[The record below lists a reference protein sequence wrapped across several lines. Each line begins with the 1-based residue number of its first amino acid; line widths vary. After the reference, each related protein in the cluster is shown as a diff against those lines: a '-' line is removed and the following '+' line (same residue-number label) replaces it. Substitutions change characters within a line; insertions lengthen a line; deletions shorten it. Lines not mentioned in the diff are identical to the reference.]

1 VSKEPNYV
9 PRSIRLADIA
19 VVFAGLFHNVMTALH
34 AFSDDILELVTYN
47 AIRKTE
53 VSKAWEDFTQD
64 LEKMED
70 GNG

>member
-1 VSKEPNYV
+1 MNKEPNYV
-9 PRSIRLADIA
+9 PRSIRLADVL
-19 VVFAGLFHNVMTALH
+19 VVITGFFHNLVTAFHVLT
-34 AFSDDILELVTYN
+34 DELLELATYN

-53 VSKAWEDFTQD
+53 VNRAWEEFTQD

>member
-1 VSKEPNYV
+1 MRKEPNYV
-9 PRSIRLADIA
+9 PRSIRLADVL
-19 VVFAGLFHNVMTALH
+19 VVITGFFHNLVS
-34 AFSDDILELVTYN
+34 AFHVLTDELLELATYN

-53 VSKAWEDFTQD
+53 VNRAWEEFTQD

>member
-1 VSKEPNYV
+1 MRKEPNYV
-9 PRSIRLADIA
+9 PRSIRLADVL
-19 VVFAGLFHNVMTALH
+19 VVVTGFFHNLVS
-34 AFSDDILELVTYN
+34 AFHVLTDELLELATYN

-53 VSKAWEDFTQD
+53 VNRAWEEFTQD

>member
-1 VSKEPNYV
+1 MKKEPNYV
-9 PRSIRLADIA
+9 PRSIRLADVL
-19 VVFAGLFHNVMTALH
+19 VVITGFFHNLVS
-34 AFSDDILELVTYN
+34 AFHVLTDELLELATYN

-53 VSKAWEDFTQD
+53 VNKAWEEFTQD

>member
-1 VSKEPNYV
+1 MSKEPNYV

-19 VVFAGLFHNVMTALH
+19 VVFAGLFHNITTAIH
-34 AFSDDILELVTYN
+34 VFSDEILELVTYN

-53 VSKAWEDFTQD
+53 VSKAWEDFAQD

>member
-1 VSKEPNYV
+1 MSKEPNYV

>member
-1 VSKEPNYV
+1 MKKEPNYV
-9 PRSIRLADIA
+9 PRSIRLADVL
-19 VVFAGLFHNVMTALH
+19 VVITGFFHNLVTAFHVLT
-34 AFSDDILELVTYN
+34 DELLELATYN

>member
-1 VSKEPNYV
+1 MRKEPNYV
-9 PRSIRLADIA
+9 PRSIRLADVL
-19 VVFAGLFHNVMTALH
+19 VVITGFLHNMVTAFHVLTDEL
-34 AFSDDILELVTYN
+34 LELATYN

-53 VSKAWEDFTQD
+53 VNRAWEEFTQD